1 MNEEEEIKALNL
13 KNQLM
18 REIEEYCND
27 KRKNKK
33 MSNLDNKEKTGLKT
47 LKEKCKKELIV
58 SQTDKSGKF
67 SVDDRDNYIQAMK
80 VHIEKDESITEE
92 EHIKAQKEANA
103 HSTFWAKILG
113 ISKDTGK
120 GTVQKQR
127 NHQRAKNNLMV
138 ESSELPPVYGL
149 RKDHKHVE
157 DNVKGPPL
165 RPVCSA
171 SAAYNSKLAHLITTY
186 LAKIWKNEEENCAST
201 EELLAEFDEI
211 NKNQKGLTHNSF
223 VGSADVIALYP
234 SLNVERV
241 ADVVAEM
248 IQNSEIKLEGID
260 YIEVGMYLAICKDSK
275 ELEELK
281 IQELCPKRKHKQG
294 RKPTLT
300 GQATSN
306 PIDRMN
312 TWHAAEKEPENEEE
326 KKNLLAEATKVVL
339 KFLLQNHMY
348 SFDGEQ
354 KKQRDGGPIGLVL
367 TDAVAKIFM
376 TWWDRKVKEKAEREG
391 LEILLYKRYV
401 DDINVIASVKKNE
414 ENTSTDRRKSD
425 HDREK
430 EGMELFQRIGNSI
443 DESIKLE
450 IDHPSKHEDM
460 KMPLLDV
467 KVWIERTRMSEGNN
481 EEGNLQIM
489 YEHYRKDI
497 ASNMTVHARSAIPMQ
512 QKRNIMTQEVIR
524 ILKNCSQDLPWEIK
538 AAHLEQFSLRMQY
551 SGYDVKFRRQVI
563 KSGIKAYRKMEKNDK
578 EGYIPL
584 HRTREWRK
592 NDREK
597 SKALK
602 KDSWFKKGGN
612 ESVIFVPA
620 TPKGELKKK
629 MQGRINESD
638 MKIKVIEKTGCTIK
652 RVLQKTSI
660 AEKKECQDK
669 ECVICKTSGKKG
681 LCRKESITYEI
692 VCKACKERYIGETG
706 RCGKERCKEHAEDLK
721 KKKESSVLWR
731 HCKEKHGGEKQ
742 EFVYKVK
749 QIFGNDAT
757 LRQVTEAIDIKREEN
772 AINNKTE
779 WNHTSLPRL
788 GVLE

>member
-1 MNEEEEIKALNL
+1 MKEV
-13 KNQLM
+13 
-18 REIEEYCND
+18 EEYFNN
-27 KRKNKK
+27 KSKNKK
-33 MSNLDNKEKTGLKT
+33 MSNLDNKEKVGLKT
-47 LKEKCKKELIV
+47 LKQKCKKDFIV

-67 SVDDRDNYIQAMK
+67 SIDKRDNYIEAMK
-80 VHIEKDESITEE
+80 IHIEKDVSITEE
-92 EHIKAQKEANA
+92 DHIKAQKEANA
-103 HSTFWAKILG
+103 HSTFWARILG

-120 GTVQKQR
+120 GTVQKQK

-149 RKDHKHVE
+149 RKDHKLVE

-171 SAAYNSKLAHLITTY
+171 SSAYNSKLAHLITTY
-186 LAKIWKNEEENCAST
+186 LARIWKNEEENCAST
-201 EELLAEFDEI
+201 EELLADFDMI
-211 NKNQKGLTHNSF
+211 NKTGLKPDSF

-241 ADVVAEM
+241 ADVVGEM
-248 IQNSEIKLEGID
+248 IKESEIKLEGVD
-260 YIEVGMYLAICKDSK
+260 YEEVGMYLAICKESK
-275 ELEELK
+275 DLEALK

-300 GQATSN
+300 GQAVSN
-306 PIDRMN
+306 PTDRMN
-312 TWHAAEKEPENEEE
+312 TWHAAEKEPESEEE
-326 KKNLLAEATKVVL
+326 KRNLLAEATKVVL

-348 SFDGEQ
+348 SFNEEQ
-354 KKQRDGGPIGLVL
+354 KKQKDGGPIGLVL

-376 TWWDRKVKEKAEREG
+376 TWWDRKVKEKAEKEG

-401 DDINVIASVKKNE
+401 DDINVIARMNKNDINTSADSGKNE
-414 ENTSTDRRKSD
+414 NE
-425 HDREK
+425 REK
-430 EGMELFQRIGNSI
+430 EGMELFKKIGNDI

-467 KVWIERTRMSEGNN
+467 KVWLERIRISENNN
-481 EEGNLQIM
+481 EENKTRIM
-489 YEHYRKDI
+489 YEHYRKSM
-497 ASNMTVHARSAIPMQ
+497 ASNMTVHARSAIPMS

-524 ILKNCSQDLPWEIK
+524 ILKNCSQELPWETK

-551 SGYDVKFRRQVI
+551 SEYDTKFRKEVI
-563 KSGIKAYRKMEKNDK
+563 ESGIKAFRNMEKNDR
-578 EGYIPL
+578 EGLTPL

-597 SKALK
+597 SKILK
-602 KDSWFKKGGN
+602 KKNWFKKGGK
-612 ESVIFVPA
+612 ESVIFIPA

-629 MQGRINESD
+629 MQKRVNETD
-638 MKIKVIEKTGCTIK
+638 MNIKVIEKTGCTLK
-652 RVLQKTSI
+652 RMLQKTSI

-669 ECVICKTSGKKG
+669 ECMLCKTGDKKR
-681 LCRKESITYEI
+681 LCRKEGITYEI
-692 VCKACKERYIGETG
+692 MCRACKERYIGETG
-706 RCGKERCKEHAEDLK
+706 RCGKERCKEHAEELK

-731 HCKEKHGGEKQ
+731 HCKEKHDGEKQ
-742 EFVYKVK
+742 EFAYKVR
-749 QIFGNDAT
+749 QVFGNDAT
-757 LRQVTEAIDIKREEN
+757 LRQLTESIDIKREDN